1 MKIRQFFS
9 KMNVK
14 MGFSFFIIS
23 LILVFSVSY
32 SSYYI
37 ASKIILNNMKDRT
50 GYAIDQ
56 ASEYISEYL
65 DKIKSL
71 SDLIAMHPDTVA
83 ALEKSDEKSIQSLA
97 SMLNISANS
106 DKRLQSVT
114 VISKNGFAITSDSSM
129 AMPLSDNM
137 MDEAWY
143 KNAVHSNQMPA
154 ITSIRHGE
162 FTMDKS
168 GWVISISHEIV
179 DEYQNHLGVVLID
192 VSYRFIE
199 DYIKSLNL
207 GKNGYAYI
215 LDSDNMIIY
224 HRDENVLMDE
234 MKADELR
241 MLSKLSNQSEISDNF
256 EYIITKDE
264 IANSNW
270 LLVGI
275 SSMENVHELKNSLIK
290 TLVLINLL
298 ILLASIFISFAIS
311 GKFTDPITQLQ
322 NAMMKLD
329 ENWGHLQ
336 ISPHSSIEIKEL
348 AREYNELIDRIKLL
362 TQDIAQKEDAKRI
375 FELKALQSQIN
386 PHFLYNTLDTILWL
400 AEFGENEKVVDVSK
414 ALSQMLRFSLNI
426 NQNMVELEHEIQHV
440 ENYLKIQ
447 KYRYEDKIHYEI
459 SGDENLFHAKV
470 PKMIL
475 QPIIENAIYHGIRK
489 KSGMG
494 TILIEFK
501 AKGEDLILCVFDD
514 GIGYCEEA
522 EKSESKIG
530 LKAKLGGIGL
540 GNVDQRIKILCGE
553 EYGISVQARQGGGTI
568 VSYRLKLDT

>member
-1 MKIRQFFS
+1 MKFGSIFS

-14 MGFSFFIIS
+14 MGIFFFVIS
-23 LILVFSVSY
+23 LILTLSISY

-37 ASKIILNNMKDRT
+37 ASSIILNNMKEQTRDS
-50 GYAIDQ
+50 IDQ

-65 DKIKSL
+65 DKIKGL
-71 SDLIAMHPDTVA
+71 SDLIAMYPDTIA
-83 ALEKSDEKSIQSLA
+83 ALERSDEKSIQSLA
-97 SMLNISANS
+97 SMLKISASS
-106 DKRLQSVT
+106 DKRLQSVS
-114 VISKNGFAITSDSSM
+114 VISKNGFAVTSDSSM

-137 MDEAWY
+137 MDESWY
-143 KNAVHSNQMPA
+143 KNAVLSKRMPA
-154 ITSIRHGE
+154 VTSIRHGE

-168 GWVISISHEIV
+168 SWVISISHEIV
-179 DEYQNHLGVVLID
+179 DEKNRHLGVVLID
-192 VSYRFIE
+192 MSYRFIE

-264 IANSNW
+264 IANSDW

-290 TLVLINLL
+290 TLVLINFV
-298 ILLASIFISFAIS
+298 ILMASIFISFAIS

-362 TQDIAQKEDAKRI
+362 TRDIAQKEDAKRI

-400 AEFGENEKVVDVSK
+400 AELGENEKVADVSK
-414 ALSQMLRFSLNI
+414 ALGQMLRFSLNI
-426 NQNMVELEHEIQHV
+426 NQNMVELEHEMKHI

-447 KYRYEDKIHYEI
+447 NYRYDDRIHYEI
-459 SGDENLFHAKV
+459 TGDEKLLHAKV

-489 KSGMG
+489 KSGSG
-494 TILIEFK
+494 TIFIEFE
-501 AKGEDLILCVFDD
+501 AQGEDLILCVSDD

-522 EKSESKIG
+522 QKSDNESG

-553 EYGISVQARQGGGTI
+553 EYGISIRAREGGGTI
-568 VSYRLKLDT
+568 VSYRLKYI